1 MYVHTTCL
9 DDGLVELWEI
19 SFSHFIPNHVCLSAY
34 AIDISF
40 LITYL
45 AFFGVVIFFFFDENF
60 FVKKCYH
67 DLFDKLF
74 KFVHGLKHEIDLSC
88 ISILSAATNSFV
100 VT

>member
-1 MYVHTTCL
+1 ME
-9 DDGLVELWEI
+9 D
-19 SFSHFIPNHVCLSAY
+19 FIQSLLPNHVCLSVP
-34 AIDISF
+34 AIDISL
-40 LITYL
+40 LITHV
-45 AFFGVVIFFFFDENF
+45 AFFGVVGFFFFFDENF

-88 ISILSAATNSFV
+88 ISILSAAANSFV